1 MTSFKLPRNDS
12 TSEEG
17 SPKVWEGDSDAGSSE
32 DIPPSSPWMTENK
45 HFYGEA
51 AGEEEEEEDD
61 NDKPQAKRH
70 KGSSSREDS
79 N

>member
-1 MTSFKLPRNDS
+1 MTSFKLPHNDC

-32 DIPPSSPWMTENK
+32 DIPPSSPWMTENE

-61 NDKPQAKRH
+61 KPQAKRL
-70 KGSSSREDS
+70 KGSSGSKDS
-79 N
+79 D

>member
-1 MTSFKLPRNDS
+1 MTSFKLPHNDS
-12 TSEEG
+12 TSKEG

-51 AGEEEEEEDD
+51 AGEEEEEEED
-61 NDKPQAKRH
+61 DKPQAKRL
-70 KGSSSREDS
+70 KGSSGSKDS